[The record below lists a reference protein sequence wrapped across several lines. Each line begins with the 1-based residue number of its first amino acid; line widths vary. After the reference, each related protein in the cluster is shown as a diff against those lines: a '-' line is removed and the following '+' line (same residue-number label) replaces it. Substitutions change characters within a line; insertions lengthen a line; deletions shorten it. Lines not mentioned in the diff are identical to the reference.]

1 MGSPKKS
8 LFDFDEDRPYDLSVG
23 NPLQAIFRTC
33 LVNAVRTVAMGKIP
47 ALRRVQYPNRLSINY
62 GRPGSDPAAY
72 GTVAAEEIPGRAPG
86 YDFEMLNDLMDL
98 LRRQSTPEMPLADL
112 FMSILR
118 GEGTR
123 VQRSRFGY
131 TAADAGR
138 RLIVQTI
145 SLYARQT
152 HNWSLLHLIDRIQN
166 PDAAPVRQQPPQPRR
181 PKPDLPPGELDYRS
195 IVDVLEKNGRSV
207 SMAVLGKVRR
217 RWLERQPR
225 DPSSP
230 HPNRLADVL
239 ARMVARRRAGEERHT
254 ICAGGSYARYLGT
267 PDAVAAL

>member
-1 MGSPKKS
+1 MLGQCHSDGGRAAGFQPFAES
-8 LFDFDEDRPYDLSVG
+8 S
-23 NPLQAIFRTC
+23 
-33 LVNAVRTVAMGKIP
+33 IP
-47 ALRRVQYPNRLSINY
+47 IRLSIAF
-62 GRPGSDPAAY
+62 GRSSNEPAY
-72 GTVAAEEIPGRAPG
+72 GTMSAEEIPGRIPG
-86 YDFEMLNDLMDL
+86 YDFEMLNDLLDL

-131 TAADAGR
+131 STADAGR
-138 RLIVQTI
+138 KIIVQTI

-152 HNWSLLHLIDRIQN
+152 HNWSLLHLIDRVQN
-166 PDAAPVRQQPPQPRR
+166 PDAVPVRQQPPQPRP
-181 PKPDLPPGELDYRS
+181 PKPDLSPDESDYRS
-195 IVDVLEKNGRSV
+195 IVDVLEKNNRSV

-225 DPSSP
+225 DPNSR

-239 ARMVARRRAGEERHT
+239 ARMVQDGVLMKQGARYVPGP
-254 ICAGGSYARYLGT
+254 GYARYVGT
-267 PDAVAAL
+267 PEPAAVA